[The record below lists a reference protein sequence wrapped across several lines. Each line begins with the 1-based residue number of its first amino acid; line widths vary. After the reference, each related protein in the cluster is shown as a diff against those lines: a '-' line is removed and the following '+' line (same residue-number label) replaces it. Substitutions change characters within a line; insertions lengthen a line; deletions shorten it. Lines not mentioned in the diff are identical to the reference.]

1 MKKLVML
8 LLSALLAVSPAMAE
22 ETIEEQFTEIETE
35 YQEEVTTEAAEIV
48 TEYVE
53 EETEAVTEEI
63 ITTEPVTEE
72 IVTEPEPV
80 TEEAVIEEPT
90 TVVPEP
96 TTEEY
101 LIDAWSGTEQITDLK
116 GTSSPEGSVLT
127 WSPIPDAEGYLIGAI
142 QNGNAYKQIGYVVGG
157 NTTTYT
163 DKDASMEKYSYYWV
177 FPYKRVNGKIARGA
191 VSSRYVYGI
200 KLMAAPQ
207 NFKAEG
213 VPGAI
218 NLSWNPVPDASRYI
232 IKVRRGNG
240 TVEQLADTYKTTYT
254 DEAAP
259 NDVVSYYWVL
269 GFKYGYPNDYYGAS
283 STYAFAKPIPS
294 GSGFTEIGKFC
305 RSYEYSSTTH
315 YYIILRNDNGGN
327 ARVKANVV
335 AYDANNNII
344 GASDDTWF
352 SSKPGYTILL
362 DGIFSNV
369 RADQISRIEYT
380 LTTSPSSYVSAQA
393 DVNINSTILNGKAI
407 VTVTNIGGREISSSH
422 GTVLFLNG
430 GRVIDDGYFSATN
443 SSSKFTAGA
452 SVTQE
457 VNCYDPFDSILV
469 FYEGYYFN

>member
-35 YQEEVTTEAAEIV
+35 YQEELTTEVAEIV

-63 ITTEPVTEE
+63 VTEE
-72 IVTEPEPV
+72 IITEPEPV
-80 TEEAVIEEPT
+80 TEEVIIEEPT
-90 TVVPEP
+90 TAIPEP

-116 GTSSPEGSVLT
+116 GTSSTEGSVLT

-213 VPGAI
+213 VPGAVK
-218 NLSWNPVPDASRYI
+218 LSWNPVPDAVKYI
-232 IKVRRGNG
+232 VKVRRGNG
-240 TVEQLADTYKTTYT
+240 AVENLDDSVYGTAYT
-254 DEAAP
+254 DKAAP

-269 GFKYGYPNDYYGAS
+269 GFKHGYPNDYYGAS

-294 GSGFTEIGKFC
+294 GSGFTEVGRFTYK
-305 RSYEYSSTTH
+305 YSFSEDTR
-315 YYIILRNDNGGN
+315 YFIALRNDNGGN
-327 ARVKANVV
+327 AMVTANVL
-335 AYDANNNII
+335 AYDANNEII
-344 GASDDTWF
+344 GADEDTEIT
-352 SSKPGYTILL
+352 SKPGYTILI
-362 DGIFSNV
+362 DGLFSNI
-369 RADQISRIEYT
+369 RPEQISRIEYT
-380 LTTSPSSYVSAQA
+380 LSTVDTTTLSAQG
-393 DVNINSTILNGKAI
+393 DVQISYKIVGGKVI
-407 VTVTNIGGREISSSH
+407 VTATNPTNKEVRSSSADI
-422 GTVLFLNG
+422 LFLHG
-430 GRVIDDGYFSATN
+430 GRVVGIGYVPLSN
-443 SSSKFTAGA
+443 QIISLTAGA
-452 SVTQE
+452 TVVKEET
-457 VNCYDPFDSILV
+457 CYEAFDSVLV
-469 FYEGYYFN
+469 FYEGYYKD

>member
-35 YQEEVTTEAAEIV
+35 YQEELTTEVAEIS

-53 EETEAVTEEI
+53 EETEAVAEEIVTEEI
-63 ITTEPVTEE
+63 I
-72 IVTEPEPV
+72 TEPEPV
-80 TEEAVIEEPT
+80 TEEPTTEEVIIEEPT
-90 TVVPEP
+90 TEIPEP

-116 GTSSPEGSVLT
+116 GTSSPDGSVLT

-213 VPGAI
+213 VPGAVK
-218 NLSWNPVPDASRYI
+218 LSWNPVPDAVKYI
-232 IKVRRGNG
+232 VKVRRGNG
-240 TVEQLADTYKTTYT
+240 TVEQLAEAYQNTYT

-259 NDVVSYYWVL
+259 SDVVSYYWVY
-269 GFKYGYPNDYYGAS
+269 GFKYGYPNDYIGATS
-283 STYAFAKPIPS
+283 KYAFAKSIAS
-294 GSGFTEIGKFC
+294 GSGFSELGKYMHG
-305 RSYEYSSTTH
+305 YEYFDDTSYFIALH
-315 YYIILRNDNGGN
+315 NDNGGN
-327 ARVKANVV
+327 AMVTANVL
-335 AYDANNNII
+335 AYDANNEII
-344 GASDDTWF
+344 GASEYTW
-352 SSKPGYTILL
+352 SASKPGYNILIQGMFQ
-362 DGIFSNV
+362 GI
-369 RADQISRIEYT
+369 RPEQISHMEYT
-380 LTTSPSSYVSAQA
+380 LSTTDAYSESAQG
-393 DVNINSTILNGKAI
+393 DVQISNKILGNKTI
-407 VTVTNIGGREISSSH
+407 VTATNIGGKDISLSSA
-422 GTVLFLNG
+422 TVLFLHG
-430 GRVIDDGYFSATN
+430 GTVVDHAGLSLSNDYARLKAGSSVSKEAT
-443 SSSKFTAGA
+443 SYQT
-452 SVTQE
+452 
-457 VNCYDPFDSILV
+457 FDSVLV
-469 FYEGYYFN
+469 FYEGRYY